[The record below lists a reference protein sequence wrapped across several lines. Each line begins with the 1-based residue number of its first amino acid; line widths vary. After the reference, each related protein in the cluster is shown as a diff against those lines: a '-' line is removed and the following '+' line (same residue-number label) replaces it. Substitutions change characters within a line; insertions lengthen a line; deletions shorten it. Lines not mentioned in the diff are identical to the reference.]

1 MFNIE
6 DLYEMGKIPERYYNQ
21 LNGKTAEENYMRIKR
36 NRQKKNESF
45 IFSVIKETMG
55 SVLNS
60 ALNEILDEFET
71 RQ

>member
-21 LNGKTAEENYMRIKR
+21 LNGKNAQENYMRIKK
-36 NRQKKNESF
+36 NQKKNKEGF
-45 IFSVIKETMG
+45 IFSVIKETMR
-55 SVLNS
+55 SVLDS
-60 ALNEILDEFET
+60 ALNEILDEFEK